1 MEITAKHVK
10 GTVTPLRSSD
20 MAKGKVLTESFQPN
34 LQYAWDDGVAIGR
47 YLRALKEG
55 VIVGTLCRQCNRVML
70 PPRMFCERCWRQTD
84 EWIPVKDT
92 GTVNTF
98 AVSHVDWAATRI
110 PKRQRCY
117 TPAVIE
123 IDGASKGMGI
133 LHLIDDV
140 EPKKIFVGMRV
151 KAVWRPKSERTGA
164 ITDIQYFKPRR
175 RGR

>member
-1 MEITAKHVK
+1 MEITEKHVQ
-10 GTVTPLRSSD
+10 GTATPLRSKD
-20 MAKGKVLTESFQPN
+20 LATGKVLTQSFEPD
-34 LQYAWDDGVAIGR
+34 LRYAWDDGVAIGR
-47 YLRALKEG
+47 YLAALKEG
-55 VIVGTLCRQCNRVML
+55 YLVGTLCRKCRRVML

-84 EWIPVKDT
+84 AWIPVKDT

-133 LHLIDDV
+133 LHLIDKVD
-140 EPKKIFVGMRV
+140 PKKIFVGMRV
-151 KAVWRPKSERTGA
+151 QAVWKPKLERTGA
-164 ITDIQYFKPRR
+164 ITDIAYFKPMK